1 MKCTVNLTMVLWY
14 LYHVK
19 KARMQLN
26 LFPVGKQIIVSQ
38 RYTVSDMHRKCYTM
52 ERNYIASSGLYP
64 WLKFNLPNNLT
75 TCASSFTQYKL
86 TNHVQHAEH
95 LHLRACRP

>member
-52 ERNYIASSGLYP
+52 ERNYIASSGLLVSRSQTPCESLATRDYRAFI
-64 WLKFNLPNNLT
+64 LGRNLICQT
-75 TCASSFTQYKL
+75 IS
-86 TNHVQHAEH
+86 
-95 LHLRACRP
+95 